1 MPQCL
6 MIQGAI
12 AADEKIIDTYV
23 HGRVDQLQAAAA
35 LLQRAGLASPERHDH
50 SWRCEPALD
59 HNANLTE
66 EVFDLAWILLGMSFT
81 DFPIAQSISSF
92 PMVDK
97 K

>member
-12 AADEKIIDTYV
+12 ATDEKIIGTYV

-35 LLQRAGLASPERHDH
+35 LLQRASLASQERHDH
-50 SWRCEPALD
+50 SWHREPALD
-59 HNANLTE
+59 HNANSTE
-66 EVFDLAWILLGMSFT
+66 EALDLARIFLGMSFT
-81 DFPIAQSISSF
+81 DFPITQSISSF